1 MKRHPGGGTQ
11 GRTQGSRAWLHYTG
25 KKQGRGTPV
34 WTRRELEAKGIRA
47 DEEMGDGCADH
58 PPHGDTPSAAKAY
71 RAQAA
76 GKELGRASLLYINS
90 LETE

>member
-1 MKRHPGGGTQ
+1 MQ
-11 GRTQGSRAWLHYTG
+11 RA
-25 KKQGRGTPV
+25 
-34 WTRRELEAKGIRA
+34 LEQMRKW
-47 DEEMGDGCADH
+47 ETGCADH

-76 GKELGRASLLYINS
+76 GKELERASLLYINS